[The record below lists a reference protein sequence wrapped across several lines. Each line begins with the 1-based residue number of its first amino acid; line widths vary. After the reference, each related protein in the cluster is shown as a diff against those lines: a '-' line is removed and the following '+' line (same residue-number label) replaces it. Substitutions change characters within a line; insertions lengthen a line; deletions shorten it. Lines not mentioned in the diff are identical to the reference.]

1 MLWYKAWLETRSR
14 FLISLAGLVALCSLM
29 VYHGDANALSYTGAN
44 YYYRVLEGSDALLI
58 QLWIL
63 TVTLSMMGGLL
74 REKSA
79 GSSAFT
85 LALPVSRKRL
95 MTVRIVTVSI
105 QAIAL
110 AVVPWLAMFSI
121 GSIFGKTH
129 SVSQAVF
136 FIFLLL
142 GGGVLF
148 VAIAV
153 LTSSLIEGE
162 YTAPVVSLGAV
173 FAIAVAMDNPYVHRH
188 SALMSP
194 FQFMMGLPYLNRETF
209 LLEGPLP
216 WLQAAKY
223 ALVAVLLL
231 IISLEVIRR
240 REF

>member
-44 YYYRVLEGSDALLI
+44 YYYRVLEGSNALLI

-95 MTVRIVTVSI
+95 MTVRIVTVLI

-142 GGGVLF
+142 GGGGCL
-148 VAIAV
+148 
-153 LTSSLIEGE
+153 
-162 YTAPVVSLGAV
+162 
-173 FAIAVAMDNPYVHRH
+173 
-188 SALMSP
+188 
-194 FQFMMGLPYLNRETF
+194 LPLPF
-209 LLEGPLP
+209 LLPRLSKGSTRLP
-216 WLQAAKY
+216 
-223 ALVAVLLL
+223 
-231 IISLEVIRR
+231 S
-240 REF
+240 